1 MIESIIIV
9 AVVIIVGVNIL
20 TTVSTRFRRWL
31 YKDVKW
37 TRNRYYIE
45 NDSFDIIYHTGKAVS
60 FNEMLKA
67 MLWTRNIVEKIKL
80 PKKNI

>member
-31 YKDVKW
+31 YKDVK
-37 TRNRYYIE
+37 
-45 NDSFDIIYHTGKAVS
+45 
-60 FNEMLKA
+60 
-67 MLWTRNIVEKIKL
+67 
-80 PKKNI
+80 